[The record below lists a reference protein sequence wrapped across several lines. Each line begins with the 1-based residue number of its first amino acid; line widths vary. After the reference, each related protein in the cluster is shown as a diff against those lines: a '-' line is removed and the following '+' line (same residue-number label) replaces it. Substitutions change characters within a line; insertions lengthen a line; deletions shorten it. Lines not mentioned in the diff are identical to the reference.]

1 MFTLNSRTV
10 RTVIIVNNSYDYEPI
25 FIQLKLL
32 NFELKL
38 VVSFVCLDP
47 CIGQPDGASWNMVEN
62 CQGYWTCMNGHSM
75 PSCCGNQTRY
85 VSGTGCTADTTC
97 IEACPPKTS
106 VLPCMSRHSVLTQL
120 PVSVYSYLKSKFLFP
135 ICIYVYVYLMFLF
148 AVNCETQA
156 DADPNYYLQNVS
168 GSLLRRR
175 CAPGTHYDSGSCG
188 CSILIT
194 VAPSTGTYPSS

>member
-1 MFTLNSRTV
+1 M
-10 RTVIIVNNSYDYEPI
+10 
-25 FIQLKLL
+25 
-32 NFELKL
+32 KL

-120 PVSVYSYLKSKFLFP
+120 PISVYSYLKSKFLFP

-148 AVNCETQA
+148 AVNCENQA
-156 DADPNYYLQNVS
+156 DADPSYYLQNVS